1 MLKKSASVV
10 LASFRP
16 STYPRGYASALH
28 SLRPSWTVI
37 LSILRGCI
45 PMLQTCVPLNLK
57 RATKASS
64 QPAGGTKSLLQLL
77 GFSVILSGSLV
88 AFATETPAPHQSSH
102 VAASACPRS
111 GHDQAGSARSTPSA
125 GESVEFESVQI
136 ETSELTRYEQFFDG
150 VLRAPVVQRM
160 DHPQVD
166 SLRGYCYRGVLI
178 VVRQDLRT
186 PRPTGWVQINFAV
199 SNVAAV
205 QEELEGSVH
214 ASSLY
219 ERSEE
224 ERAKVVRFR
233 LKPDVMRGDRKAIR
247 LEVYGPEG
255 FMIGF
260 DQYK

>member
-1 MLKKSASVV
+1 MAC
-10 LASFRP
+10 P
-16 STYPRGYASALH
+16 QPPG
-28 SLRPSWTVI
+28 
-37 LSILRGCI
+37 
-45 PMLQTCVPLNLK
+45 
-57 RATKASS
+57 ATKSV
-64 QPAGGTKSLLQLL
+64 LQLL

-88 AFATETPAPHQSSH
+88 AFADETPMPHQSSH
-102 VAASACPRS
+102 AAASACPRS
-111 GHDQAGSARSTPSA
+111 GHDQAESARSTPSA
-125 GESVEFESVQI
+125 GESARFESVQI
-136 ETSELTRYEQFFDG
+136 ETSELTRYEQFFEG
-150 VLRAPVVQRM
+150 VLHAPVVQHM

-186 PRPTGWVQINFAV
+186 PRPTGWVQLNFSV
-199 SNVAAV
+199 SDAAAI
-205 QEELEGSVH
+205 QEELERSVR
-214 ASSLY
+214 ASSLS

-247 LEVYGPEG
+247 LEVFGPEG